1 MKKQLLIAAVAATM
15 TSAAIADISIT
26 GGMKVNYKDTDNNG
40 ALTNAISHETDLQI
54 TGKSGGTTVY
64 IELNND
70 SADGLAGTTSS
81 TTTAGTDSTEDNGNF
96 DVEDVWM
103 KTSIAGATVKA
114 GTWNGSDSLVSA
126 DSARALGKFEVS
138 TTVSGVT
145 VIADGSS
152 DANKNITFKGDVAG
166 VAASYK
172 IDDEG
177 ADEYKLSTTMNGVTV
192 AYHNVDDSDSTAN
205 TGKSSIMVSG
215 SYQGFDLAYAQA
227 DTDTSASITG
237 DSFFGDMAAVER
249 TSGGSASDGM
259 ASGDDVSGFSI
270 KTNVAGNAL
279 KARFVT
285 IDATTAALD
294 SDIMTLTATRALAS
308 GVTVE
313 VTYTDEDSTTAA
325 NDKEVLDLE
334 LAVKF

>member
-26 GGMKVNYKDTDNNG
+26 GGMKVNYKSIETAG
-40 ALTNAISHETDLQI
+40 VNANSISHETDLQV

-70 SADGLAGTTSS
+70 SADGLAATD
-81 TTTAGTDSTEDNGNF
+81 GTDDAGNGNF

-103 KTSIAGATVKA
+103 KTTIAGATVKA

-126 DSARALGKFEVS
+126 DSARATGKFEVS

-145 VIADGSS
+145 VIADGSA

-172 IDDEG
+172 IDDLG

-192 AYHNVDDSDSTAN
+192 AYHNVDDLDATAS
-205 TGKSSIMVSG
+205 TGKSSLMVSG
-215 SYQGFDLAYAQA
+215 SVQGFDLSYAQA
-227 DTDTSASITG
+227 DTDTGATINSDSYFGDTATFKTPVAQGSDISGFGISTKIAGNTVSAKSIT
-237 DSFFGDMAAVER
+237 VEN
-249 TSGGSASDGM
+249 TGTD
-259 ASGDDVSGFSI
+259 
-270 KTNVAGNAL
+270 T
-279 KARFVT
+279 
-285 IDATTAALD
+285 
-294 SDIMTLTATRALAS
+294 DIMKFVVTRPLAAGATL
-308 GVTVE
+308 E
-313 VTYTDEDSTTAA
+313 VQYTDEETGTTASSRETF
-325 NDKEVLDLE
+325 DVE

>member
-15 TSAAIADISIT
+15 TSAAMADISIT
-26 GGMKVNYKDTDNNG
+26 GGMKVNYKSIETAG
-40 ALTNAISHETDLQI
+40 VNANSISHETDLQI

-126 DSARALGKFEVS
+126 DSARATGKFDVR

-145 VIADGSS
+145 VIVDGSA

-172 IDDEG
+172 IDDLG

-192 AYHNVDDSDSTAN
+192 AYHNVDDLDATAS
-205 TGKSSIMVSG
+205 TGKSSLMVSG
-215 SYQGFDLAYAQA
+215 AVQGFDLSYAQA
-227 DTDTSASITG
+227 DTDSGATIDSDSYFGDTTAFATTVAQGSDISGFGISTKIAGNTVSAKSIT
-237 DSFFGDMAAVER
+237 VE
-249 TSGGSASDGM
+249 
-259 ASGDDVSGFSI
+259 
-270 KTNVAGNAL
+270 N
-279 KARFVT
+279 
-285 IDATTAALD
+285 
-294 SDIMTLTATRALAS
+294 TATDTDIVKFVVTRPLAA
-308 GVTVE
+308 GATLE
-313 VTYTDEDSTTAA
+313 VQYTDEDTGTTASSRETF
-325 NDKEVLDLE
+325 DVE

>member
-15 TSAAIADISIT
+15 TSAAMADISIT
-26 GGMKVNYKDTDNNG
+26 GGMKVNYKSIETAG
-40 ALTNAISHETDLQI
+40 VNANSISHETDLQI

-126 DSARALGKFEVS
+126 DSARATGKFDVR

-145 VIADGSS
+145 VIVDGSADS
-152 DANKNITFKGDVAG
+152 NKNITFKGDVAG

-192 AYHNVDDSDSTAN
+192 AYHNVDDLDATAS
-205 TGKSSIMVSG
+205 TGKSSLMVSG
-215 SYQGFDLAYAQA
+215 SVQGFDLSYAQA
-227 DTDTSASITG
+227 DTDSGATIDSDSYFGDTTAFATTVAQGSDISGFGISTKIAGNTVSAKSIT
-237 DSFFGDMAAVER
+237 VE
-249 TSGGSASDGM
+249 
-259 ASGDDVSGFSI
+259 
-270 KTNVAGNAL
+270 N
-279 KARFVT
+279 
-285 IDATTAALD
+285 
-294 SDIMTLTATRALAS
+294 TATDTDIVKFVVTRPLAA
-308 GVTVE
+308 GATLE
-313 VTYTDEDSTTAA
+313 VQYTDEDTGTTASSRETF
-325 NDKEVLDLE
+325 DVE

>member
-15 TSAAIADISIT
+15 TSAAMADISIT
-26 GGMKVNYKDTDNNG
+26 GGMKVNYKSIETAG
-40 ALTNAISHETDLQI
+40 VNANSISHETDLQI

-70 SADGLAGTTSS
+70 SADGLANANSS
-81 TTTAGTDSTEDNGNF
+81 VTGSSVGNGNF

-172 IDDEG
+172 IDDLG

-192 AYHNVDDSDSTAN
+192 AYHNVDDLDATAS
-205 TGKSSIMVSG
+205 TGKSSLMVSG
-215 SYQGFDLAYAQA
+215 SVQGFDLSYVQA
-227 DTDTSASITG
+227 DTDSGATIDSDSYFGDTTAFATTVAQGSDISGFGISTKIAGNTVSAKSIT
-237 DSFFGDMAAVER
+237 VE
-249 TSGGSASDGM
+249 
-259 ASGDDVSGFSI
+259 
-270 KTNVAGNAL
+270 N
-279 KARFVT
+279 
-285 IDATTAALD
+285 
-294 SDIMTLTATRALAS
+294 TATDTDIVKFVVTRPLAA
-308 GVTVE
+308 GATLE
-313 VTYTDEDSTTAA
+313 VQYTDEDTGTTASSRETF
-325 NDKEVLDLE
+325 DVE

>member
-15 TSAAIADISIT
+15 TSAAMADISIT
-26 GGMKVNYKDTDNNG
+26 GGMKVNYKSIETAG
-40 ALTNAISHETDLQI
+40 VNANSISHETDLQI

-145 VIADGSS
+145 VIVDGSADS
-152 DANKNITFKGDVAG
+152 NKNITFKGDVAG

-172 IDDEG
+172 IDDLG

-192 AYHNVDDSDSTAN
+192 AYHNVDDLDATAS
-205 TGKSSIMVSG
+205 TGKSSLMVSG
-215 SYQGFDLAYAQA
+215 AVQGFNLTYAQA
-227 DTDTSASITG
+227 ETDSGATIDSDSYFGDTTAFATTVAQGSDISGFGISTKIAGNTVSAKSITVENTATDTDIVKFVVTRPL
-237 DSFFGDMAAVER
+237 AA
-249 TSGGSASDGM
+249 G
-259 ASGDDVSGFSI
+259 
-270 KTNVAGNAL
+270 
-279 KARFVT
+279 
-285 IDATTAALD
+285 ATL
-294 SDIMTLTATRALAS
+294 
-308 GVTVE
+308 E
-313 VTYTDEDSTTAA
+313 VQYTDEDTGTTASSRETF
-325 NDKEVLDLE
+325 DVE

>member
-15 TSAAIADISIT
+15 TSAAMADISIT
-26 GGMKVNYKDTDNNG
+26 GGMKVNYKSIETAG
-40 ALTNAISHETDLQI
+40 VNANSISHETDLQV

-70 SADGLAGTTSS
+70 SADGLAGTTSTAS
-81 TTTAGTDSTEDNGNF
+81 PATTDDNGNF

-103 KTSIAGATVKA
+103 KTTIAGATVKA

-126 DSARALGKFEVS
+126 DSARATGKFDVR

-145 VIADGSS
+145 VIVDGSADS
-152 DANKNITFKGDVAG
+152 NKNITFKGDVAG

-192 AYHNVDDSDSTAN
+192 AYHNVDDLDATAS
-205 TGKSSIMVSG
+205 TGKSSLMVSG
-215 SYQGFDLAYAQA
+215 AVQGFDLSYAQA
-227 DTDTSASITG
+227 DTDSGATIDSDSYFGDTTAFATTVAQGSDISGFGISTKIAGNTVSAKSIT
-237 DSFFGDMAAVER
+237 VE
-249 TSGGSASDGM
+249 
-259 ASGDDVSGFSI
+259 
-270 KTNVAGNAL
+270 N
-279 KARFVT
+279 
-285 IDATTAALD
+285 
-294 SDIMTLTATRALAS
+294 TATDTDIVKFVVTRPLAA
-308 GVTVE
+308 GATLE
-313 VTYTDEDSTTAA
+313 VQYTDEDTGTTASSRETF
-325 NDKEVLDLE
+325 DVE

>member
-192 AYHNVDDSDSTAN
+192 AYHNVDDLDATAS
-205 TGKSSIMVSG
+205 TGKSSLMVSG
-215 SYQGFDLAYAQA
+215 SVQGFDLSYAQA
-227 DTDTSASITG
+227 DTDSGATIDSDSYFGDTTAFATTVAQGSDISGFGISTKIAGNTVSAKSIT
-237 DSFFGDMAAVER
+237 VE
-249 TSGGSASDGM
+249 
-259 ASGDDVSGFSI
+259 
-270 KTNVAGNAL
+270 N
-279 KARFVT
+279 
-285 IDATTAALD
+285 
-294 SDIMTLTATRALAS
+294 TATDTDIVKFVVTRPLAA
-308 GVTVE
+308 GATLE
-313 VTYTDEDSTTAA
+313 VQYTDEDTGTTASSRETF
-325 NDKEVLDLE
+325 DVE

>member
-15 TSAAIADISIT
+15 TSAAMADISIT
-26 GGMKVNYKDTDNNG
+26 GGMKVNYKDTDHNG
-40 ALTNAISHETDLQI
+40 TLANAISHETDLQI

-70 SADGLAGTTSS
+70 SADGLAGTTSTAATAS
-81 TTTAGTDSTEDNGNF
+81 TDDNGNF

-103 KTSIAGATVKA
+103 KTTIAGVAVKA
-114 GTWNGSDSLVSA
+114 GTWNGSDSIVSA
-126 DSARALGKFEVS
+126 DSARATGKFEVS

-145 VIADGSS
+145 VIADGSA

-172 IDDEG
+172 IDDKG

-192 AYHNVDDSDSTAN
+192 AYHNVDDESATAN

-227 DTDTSASITG
+227 ETDTGAKISG

-249 TSGGSASDGM
+249 GATAALDGM
-259 ASGDDVSGFSI
+259 ANGDDVSGFSI
-270 KTNVAGNAL
+270 KTNVAGNDL

-313 VTYTDEDSTTAA
+313 VTYTDEDSTTAT

>member
-15 TSAAIADISIT
+15 TSAAMADISIT
-26 GGMKVNYKDTDNNG
+26 GGMKVNYKSIETAG
-40 ALTNAISHETDLQI
+40 VNANSISHETDLQV

-70 SADGLAGTTSS
+70 SADGLAGTTSTAS
-81 TTTAGTDSTEDNGNF
+81 AATTDDNGNF

-103 KTSIAGATVKA
+103 KTTIAGATVKA

-126 DSARALGKFEVS
+126 DSARATGKFDVR

-145 VIADGSS
+145 VIVDGSADS
-152 DANKNITFKGDVAG
+152 NKNITFKGDVAG

-192 AYHNVDDSDSTAN
+192 AYHNVDDLDATAS
-205 TGKSSIMVSG
+205 TGKSSLMVSG
-215 SYQGFDLAYAQA
+215 SVQGFDLSYAQA
-227 DTDTSASITG
+227 DTDSGATINSDSYFGDTTAFATTVAQGSDISGFGISTKIAGNTVSAKSIT
-237 DSFFGDMAAVER
+237 VE
-249 TSGGSASDGM
+249 
-259 ASGDDVSGFSI
+259 
-270 KTNVAGNAL
+270 N
-279 KARFVT
+279 
-285 IDATTAALD
+285 
-294 SDIMTLTATRALAS
+294 TATDTDIVKFVVTRPLAA
-308 GVTVE
+308 GATLE
-313 VTYTDEDSTTAA
+313 VQYTDEDTGTTASS
-325 NDKEVLDLE
+325 KETFDVE